1 MDRSSHSFSMAGWTD
16 AGAQPR
22 VRLRWKPVIDSSL
35 FRGAHTLIMGVVNVT
50 PDSFSDGGSYFDAGR
65 ALAHASTLIEEG
77 ADILDI
83 GGESSRPG
91 SDPVSVEEELRRV
104 VPVMRAMAGVCGVP
118 LSIDT
123 TKPDVA
129 EECLRLGARIVN
141 DIAGLRDPEMVRVT
155 VRHNAS
161 AVIMHMRGTPKTMQ
175 SEPVYEDVIGEVK
188 QFLAERVAAARAAGV
203 RDISVDPGIGFGK
216 TVAHNFEIL
225 RRLDEFQDIGC
236 PVLVG
241 PSRKAFLGSFQG
253 QQDAI
258 GRLEGTL
265 AAVVIAALKGASVV
279 RVHDVAA
286 CRRAL
291 QVADAVRQL

>member
-1 MDRSSHSFSMAGWTD
+1 
-16 AGAQPR
+16 
-22 VRLRWKPVIDSSL
+22 
-35 FRGAHTLIMGVVNVT
+35 MGIVNVT
-50 PDSFSDGGSYFDAGR
+50 PDSFSDGGRYFDSR
-65 ALAHASTLIEEG
+65 SALAHALGLIEEG

-91 SDPVSVEEELRRV
+91 SDAVSIEEELRRL
-104 VPVMRAMAGVCGVP
+104 VPVVQALAGVCGVP

-123 TKPDVA
+123 TKPEVA

-141 DIAGLRDPEMVRVT
+141 DIAGLSDPEMMRVT

-188 QFLAERVAAARAAGV
+188 QFLAERVSAARAAGV
-203 RDISVDPGIGFGK
+203 DDISVDPGIGFGK
-216 TVAHNFEIL
+216 TAAHNFEIL
-225 RRLDEFQDIGC
+225 RRLDEFHSIGC

-241 PSRKAFLGSFQG
+241 PSRKSFLGSLKG
-253 QQDAI
+253 QREAG

-265 AAVVIAALKGASVV
+265 AAVVISAMKGASVV

-291 QVADAVRQL
+291 QVADAVRQS

>member
-1 MDRSSHSFSMAGWTD
+1 
-16 AGAQPR
+16 
-22 VRLRWKPVIDSSL
+22 
-35 FRGAHTLIMGVVNVT
+35 MGIVNVT
-50 PDSFSDGGSYFDAGR
+50 PDSFSDGGRYFDSGR
-65 ALAHASTLIEEG
+65 ALAHAWELIEQG

-91 SDPVSVEEELRRV
+91 SDPVPIEEELRRL
-104 VPVMRAMAGVCGVP
+104 VPVVQALAGVCGVP

-123 TKPDVA
+123 TKPEVA

-141 DIAGLRDPEMVRVT
+141 DIAGFSDPEMLRVT
-155 VRHNAS
+155 ARHGAA

-175 SEPVYEDVIGEVK
+175 SEPVYDDLVAEVK
-188 QFLAERVAAARAAGV
+188 QFLAERVSAARASGV
-203 RDISVDPGIGFGK
+203 RDIAVDPGIGFGK
-216 TVAHNFEIL
+216 TAAHNFEIL
-225 RRLDEFQDIGC
+225 RRLDELQSIGC

-241 PSRKAFLGSFQG
+241 PSRKSFLGSLKG
-253 QQDAI
+253 QQETG

-265 AAVVIAALKGASVV
+265 AAAVISAMKGASVV

>member
-1 MDRSSHSFSMAGWTD
+1 MA
-16 AGAQPR
+16 
-22 VRLRWKPVIDSSL
+22 DSSVFL
-35 FRGAHTLIMGVVNVT
+35 GSHTLVMGIVNVT
-50 PDSFSDGGSYFDAGR
+50 PDSFSDGGRYFDSGR
-65 ALAHASTLIEEG
+65 ALAHAWELIEQG

-91 SDPVSVEEELRRV
+91 SDPVSIEEELRRL
-104 VPVMRAMAGVCGVP
+104 VPVVQALAGVCGVP

-123 TKPDVA
+123 TKPEVA

-141 DIAGLRDPEMVRVT
+141 DIAGLRDPEMMRVT
-155 VRHNAS
+155 ARHDAA

-175 SEPVYEDVIGEVK
+175 SEPLYADLIAEVK
-188 QFLAERVAAARAAGV
+188 QFLAERVSAARASGV
-203 RDISVDPGIGFGK
+203 RDIAVDPGIGFGK
-216 TVAHNFEIL
+216 TAAHNFEIL
-225 RRLDEFQDIGC
+225 RRLDEFQSIGC

-241 PSRKAFLGSFQG
+241 PSRKSFLGSLMG
-253 QQDAI
+253 QQETG

-265 AAVVIAALKGASVV
+265 AAAVISAMKGASVV

-291 QVADAVRQL
+291 QVADAVRQV

>member
-1 MDRSSHSFSMAGWTD
+1 
-16 AGAQPR
+16 
-22 VRLRWKPVIDSSL
+22 
-35 FRGAHTLIMGVVNVT
+35 MGIVNVT
-50 PDSFSDGGSYFDAGR
+50 PDSFSDGGRYFDPGR
-65 ALAHASTLIEEG
+65 ALAHAWELIEQG

-91 SDPVSVEEELRRV
+91 SDPVPIEEELRRV
-104 VPVMRAMAGVCGVP
+104 GPVVRALAGVCGVP

-123 TKPDVA
+123 TKPEVA

-141 DIAGLRDPEMVRVT
+141 DIAGFRDPEMMRVT
-155 VRHNAS
+155 VRHDAA

-175 SEPVYEDVIGEVK
+175 SEPVYDDLVAEVK
-188 QFLAERVAAARAAGV
+188 QFLAQRVSAARAAGV

-216 TVAHNFEIL
+216 TAAHNFEIL
-225 RRLDEFQDIGC
+225 RRLDEFQSIGC

-241 PSRKAFLGSFQG
+241 PSRKSFLGSLTG
-253 QQDAI
+253 QQETG

-265 AAVVIAALKGASVV
+265 AAAVISAMKGASVV

-291 QVADAVRQL
+291 QVADAVRQV